1 MNSVVKQT
9 VGVRFSQKDV
19 ELLKKVCEARG
30 EDISGFVRR
39 AVKRDL
45 AELSFYTE
53 EEKKA
58 LGIKQK
64 RPEGKP

>member
-1 MNSVVKQT
+1 
-9 VGVRFSQKDV
+9 VRFSQKDV
-19 ELLKKVCEARG
+19 RLLKKVCEARG

-45 AELSFYTE
+45 ARLSFYTE

-58 LGIKQK
+58 LGVD
-64 RPEGKP
+64 RGERR